1 MSLFS
6 RILIAYD
13 GSPGSE
19 RSLDAAV
26 HLASEQK
33 ASLLILSVVEGV
45 PRFAGTIDEVDDAVR
60 SQNEALTERQG
71 QARRKAEEY
80 GVTEVETEIR
90 VGHAAQLIVE
100 AAGREHADLLV
111 LGRSGHSQVWGRF
124 MGSTADK
131 IVRHVPC
138 SVFIAH

>member
-19 RSLDAAV
+19 RALDAAV
-26 HLASEQK
+26 HLAGEQK
-33 ASLLILSVVEGV
+33 ASLVILSVVEGV

-60 SQNEALTERQG
+60 GQTEALTERQG

-80 GVTEVETEIR
+80 GISTIKTEIQ
-90 VGHAAQLIVE
+90 VGHAAQIIVE
-100 AAGREHADLLV
+100 AAGHEHADLLV

-131 IVRHVPC
+131 IVRHVSC
-138 SVFIAH
+138 SVLIAH

>member
-19 RSLDAAV
+19 RALDAAV

-33 ASLLILSVVEGV
+33 ASLLILSIVEGV

-60 SQNEALTERQG
+60 SQNEALTERQR

-80 GVTEVETEIR
+80 GVADVKTEIR

-100 AAGREHADLLV
+100 AAEREHADLLV

>member
-19 RSLDAAV
+19 RALDAAI
-26 HLASEQK
+26 HLAREHG
-33 ASLLILSVVEGV
+33 ASLLVFSVVEGV
-45 PRFAGTIDEVDDAVR
+45 PRFAGTIDEVDDTVR
-60 SQNEALTERQG
+60 VQTEAITDRQR
-71 QARRKAEEY
+71 QAQRKAEEY
-80 GVTEVETEIR
+80 GLTAVKTVIE

-138 SVFIAH
+138 SIFIAH

>member
-19 RSLDAAV
+19 HALDAAIQLARDQDA
-26 HLASEQK
+26 HLVV
-33 ASLLILSVVEGV
+33 LSVVEGV
-45 PRFAGTIDEVDDAVR
+45 PRFAGTIDEVDEVVN
-60 SQNEALTERQG
+60 SHTEALTEKQR
-71 QARRKAEEY
+71 QARHKAEEY
-80 GVTEVETEIR
+80 GLTNVKLIIE
-90 VGHAAQLIVE
+90 VGHAAQAIVE
-100 AAGREHADLLV
+100 AAERGNADLLV

-138 SVFIAH
+138 SVLIAH